1 MLPTSPS
8 VHEIDNTK
16 WTSYKKLWS
25 RLKIVRSEWGRI
37 DDEKIRRMLKEEE
50 MEICEKLMNIAPYL
64 TDGKGARITVPAFP
78 LVMGK
83 KK

>member
-1 MLPTSPS
+1 LLPTSPS
-8 VHEIDNTK
+8 DHEIDNTK

-25 RLKIVRSEWGRI
+25 RLKIVRSEWNRI
-37 DDEKIRRMLKEEE
+37 EDEKIRRMLKEEE
-50 MEICEKLMNIAPYL
+50 MEICEKLMNIASYL